1 MLDDD
6 IDARSKLGAKETLQ
20 RGADAARGTSAGHI
34 AHVHAETAFDQT
46 REMRQGGVQRDDIIG
61 TGPLLRSEHRAGAS
75 GTGQRIGH
83 IAGGDDGHVPNGRIH
98 RCDVDDGYI
107 GQGRSPTS
115 QLVAVRVQETHAEG
129 LQEAGA
135 GVIGG
140 AAAETDDDSSNAKT
154 GGGEQ
159 QFAGTIG

>member
-1 MLDDD
+1 MDTFPMAGSIVVMSMTD
-6 IDARSKLGAKETLQ
+6 
-20 RGADAARGTSAGHI
+20 TSAK
-34 AHVHAETAFDQT
+34 AA
-46 REMRQGGVQRDDIIG
+46 
-61 TGPLLRSEHRAGAS
+61 P
-75 GTGQRIGH
+75 
-83 IAGGDDGHVPNGRIH
+83 
-98 RCDVDDGYI
+98 
-107 GQGRSPTS
+107 PTS